1 MKRLLPFQDENPHEV
16 LNGFRLNTAN
26 TKISDSGD
34 GDDGVFVKVASGTI
48 TNDPVEF
55 VDSPIMVNT
64 SAARHLGINQYPQ
77 TVLAV
82 GKASAGD
89 MVLGIT
95 LRQTALQDENG
106 ESLNSYRAKLHD
118 IGAVLSGQ
126 SVPVAKRGVY
136 TLSYR
141 AFGTGAVS
149 TYVPTPGQALVIG
162 ATAGCATGI
171 DYNDA
176 VSGHYQIV
184 GSVLATGLIDGTP
197 ADGFEGAYA
206 VINLAC

>member
-1 MKRLLPFQDENPHEV
+1 MKRLLPLQDENPHEV
-16 LNGFRLNTAN
+16 LNGFRLTTAN

-34 GDDGVFVKVASGTI
+34 GDSGVFVKVSVGTI
-48 TNDPVEF
+48 TDDPVSF
-55 VDSPIMVNT
+55 VDSPIMTNAT
-64 SAARHLGINQYPQ
+64 AAKHLGINQYPQ
-77 TVLAV
+77 TALAV
-82 GKASAGD
+82 AKAEAGD
-89 MVLGIT
+89 LVLGIT

-106 ESLNSYRAKLHD
+106 MPLNYYREKLKD

-126 SVPVAKRGVY
+126 SVPVAKRGMY

-149 TYVPTPGQALVIG
+149 TYVPSPGQALVIG

-184 GSVLATGLIDGTP
+184 GTVLATGLIDGTP
-197 ADGFEGAYA
+197 ADAFEGAYA